1 VKGFKS
7 KFSIALSLAITPTLW
22 AIPTTFEEW
31 VATAKEKDPIYLKAI
46 ANRDVAQAKYHQNLA
61 SLLPTAGI
69 RYTRTW
75 SDVTPDTKL
84 PSVFV
89 DWSFIKGFQDWTL
102 VRSSRFTEA
111 AANEILLDA
120 DILLRERLAKSLLD
134 FSKSTETVSILK
146 ESLSVIE
153 RRIRELEKR
162 VARGQNR
169 QVDLINTRIELLD
182 QQRRLSQN
190 SSIVTEKIQ
199 ELEEATGIRL
209 DETFNLKIEEIVS
222 ELESQKIQRSNF
234 KYKAL
239 EYGMKAAKAE
249 ETLFYGKWIPS
260 LTLNYSY
267 YPYKGQRDKSTTL
280 DQSKFGLQAEWTF
293 FEGLKSFSLRKEK
306 ASNALAAEQD
316 YLLELKQERTRSKLW
331 KNRIHDIKEQLANLN
346 QAVTLAD
353 KAFSIQEKDYRL
365 GLVTDLDVA
374 TSVQNRLN
382 VKLSRIQALYDL
394 GLLSLE
400 KMKISNE
407 DSNL

>member
-1 VKGFKS
+1 MIFL
-7 KFSIALSLAITPTLW
+7 LSLAITPTLW
-22 AIPTTFEEW
+22 AIPNTFEEW
-31 VATAKEKDPIYLKAI
+31 VATAKEKDPIYLKAM
-46 ANRDVAQAKYHQNLA
+46 ATRDVAQAKYHQNLA
-61 SLLPTAGI
+61 TLLPSAGI

-75 SDVTPDTKL
+75 TDVTPDTKV

-102 VRSSRFTEA
+102 FRSSRFMEA
-111 AANEILLDA
+111 AANESLLDA
-120 DILLRERLAKSLLD
+120 DILLRERLAKNLLD
-134 FSKSTETVSILK
+134 FSKATETVAIIK
-146 ESLSVIE
+146 ESLGVID

-162 VARGQNR
+162 VSRGQNR

-190 SSIVTEKIQ
+190 SSVVAEKIQ

-209 DETFNLKIEEIVS
+209 DENFILKTEEIVN
-222 ELESQKIQRSNF
+222 ELENQKTQRSDF
-234 KYKAL
+234 KFKAL

-267 YPYKGQRDKSTTL
+267 YPYKGQKDKSTSL
-280 DQSKFGLQAEWTF
+280 DQSKFALQAEWTF
-293 FEGLKSFSLRKEK
+293 FEGLKSFALRKEK
-306 ASNALAAEQD
+306 AANAIATEQD

-331 KNRIHDIKEQLANLN
+331 KKRIQEIKEQLTNLN

-394 GLLSLE
+394 GFLSLE

-407 DSNL
+407 DSKP